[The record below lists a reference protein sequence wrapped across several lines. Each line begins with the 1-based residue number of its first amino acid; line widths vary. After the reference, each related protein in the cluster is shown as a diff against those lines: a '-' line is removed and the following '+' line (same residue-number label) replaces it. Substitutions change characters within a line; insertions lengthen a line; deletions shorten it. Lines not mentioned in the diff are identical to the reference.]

1 MGVPQLLVR
10 YVVLGGIRLTK
21 VVGAVAAPM
30 AVAGLDTAVPPVM
43 VDVAPATPVPSSLQT
58 VVRVSTVGV
67 VLLFTLACTRI
78 NSGS

>member
-1 MGVPQLLVR
+1 VGVPQLLVR

-21 VVGAVAAPM
+21 VVGAVATPI
-30 AVAGLDTAVPPVM
+30 AVAGLETAVPPEM
-43 VDVAPATPVPSSLQT
+43 SLVAPTTPVPSSLQT

>member
-1 MGVPQLLVR
+1 VGVPQLLVR

-21 VVGAVAAPM
+21 VVGAVAPPI
-30 AVAGLDTAVPPVM
+30 AVAGLDTAVPPEISAV
-43 VDVAPATPVPSSLQT
+43 VPGADAPSSIQD

-78 NSGS
+78 ISDS

>member
-1 MGVPQLLVR
+1 MTR
-10 YVVLGGIRLTK
+10 

-43 VDVAPATPVPSSLQT
+43 LDVAPAAAVPSSLQT
-58 VVRVSTVGV
+58 VVRVITVGV
-67 VLLFTLACTRI
+67 VLLLTLACTRI